1 MVSKA
6 REKATKKYLQKL
18 EDVIFRVKKGRK
30 AEIKAHAESLGMS
43 VNAYMNYL
51 IDKDIGPFDQL

>member
-6 REKATKKYLQKL
+6 REKATRKYLQKL
-18 EDVIFRVKKGRK
+18 DDVIFRVKKGRK

-43 VNAYMNYL
+43 LNAYINYL
-51 IDKDIGPFDQL
+51 IDKDMGSSD

>member
-18 EDVIFRVKKGRK
+18 DAVIFRVKKGRK
-30 AEIKAHAESLGMS
+30 SEIKAHAESLGMS
-43 VNAYMNYL
+43 LNAYMNYL
-51 IDKDIGPFDQL
+51 VDRDMGASK

>member
-18 EDVIFRVKKGRK
+18 DDVIFRVKKGRK

-43 VNAYMNYL
+43 LNAYINYL
-51 IDKDIGPFDQL
+51 IDKDMGSSDQL

>member
-1 MVSKA
+1 MISKA

-18 EDVIFRVKKGRK
+18 DDVIFRVKKGRK
-30 AEIKAHAESLGMS
+30 AEIKAHAEALGMS

-51 IDKDIGPFDQL
+51 IDKDMGSSDQL